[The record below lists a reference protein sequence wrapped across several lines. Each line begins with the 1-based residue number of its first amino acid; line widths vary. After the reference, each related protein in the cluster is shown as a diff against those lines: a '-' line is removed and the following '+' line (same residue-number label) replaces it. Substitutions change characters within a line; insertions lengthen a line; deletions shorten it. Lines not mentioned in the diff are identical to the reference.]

1 MARKPPRVRR
11 RSGPARALADPRY
24 RQKVVRNPKAY
35 TRKGRR
41 PTGRGPSDSR
51 DKVTSLCA

>member
-35 TRKGRR
+35 TGKGRR

>member
-1 MARKPPRVRR
+1 MARKTPRVRR
-11 RSGPARALADPRY
+11 RSGPARALADPRF
-24 RQKVVRNPKAY
+24 RQRVVRNPKAY

-51 DKVTSLCA
+51 DAITSLCA